1 MPAKQCG
8 VMSVIHMLLVVEVRS
23 LSCRD
28 SDLFF
33 AQTGRALCNTG
44 RLSAALAG
52 DEGLD
57 EDPRGF
63 RDHHKAGGA
72 GLLAS
77 GEHALECGERGRG
90 ARVVEPGGALEER
103 VGIEAVHVCLLYTSP
118 SPRD

>member
-33 AQTGRALCNTG
+33 TQAGRALCSTG

-57 EDPRGF
+57 EDPIPCYF
-63 RDHHKAGGA
+63 
-72 GLLAS
+72 
-77 GEHALECGERGRG
+77 RGRK
-90 ARVVEPGGALEER
+90 E
-103 VGIEAVHVCLLYTSP
+103 C
-118 SPRD
+118 